1 MKPPPPP
8 PQHDPQSYTDIKDTL
23 PRLIQD
29 AINNKTSLPPT
40 YVQPPSTFGT
50 ALLPREI
57 ENELRLYRKDC
68 GSTTTIESVLQHLN
82 RVFSSLPEPISGE
95 EMTKALFITAPT
107 DCLLSVQTHRDRG
120 ASIVEIYSTLQ
131 DAHGTRRT
139 RDELDAEIQILLKN
153 DANKTPVAVL
163 EGLETLI
170 LRSPDSKEDPN
181 VLAIREAK
189 RYLKLLGGETLMN
202 SVQACLPPPWFIYI

>member
-1 MKPPPPP
+1 
-8 PQHDPQSYTDIKDTL
+8 
-23 PRLIQD
+23 
-29 AINNKTSLPPT
+29 
-40 YVQPPSTFGT
+40 
-50 ALLPREI
+50 
-57 ENELRLYRKDC
+57 
-68 GSTTTIESVLQHLN
+68 
-82 RVFSSLPEPISGE
+82 
-95 EMTKALFITAPT
+95 MTKALFITAPT

-202 SVQACLPPPWFIYI
+202 SVQACLPPPWLIYI

>member
-1 MKPPPPP
+1 M
-8 PQHDPQSYTDIKDTL
+8 
-23 PRLIQD
+23 
-29 AINNKTSLPPT
+29 
-40 YVQPPSTFGT
+40 
-50 ALLPREI
+50 
-57 ENELRLYRKDC
+57 
-68 GSTTTIESVLQHLN
+68 
-82 RVFSSLPEPISGE
+82 
-95 EMTKALFITAPT
+95 
-107 DCLLSVQTHRDRG
+107 
-120 ASIVEIYSTLQ
+120 EIYSTLQ

-170 LRSPDSKEDPN
+170 LRSPDSTEDPN

-202 SVQACLPPPWFIYI
+202 SV